1 MRESNWGQGSA
12 DGARGARLQ
21 AADAALRSPRPPTAP
36 AALLPGESFQS
47 VPDACAWRPGFAL
60 ATWIDALAALACL
73 PDDPVSVAI
82 HVPLCAQRCAYC
94 AEQVTGATNDEVVDR
109 YLDTLAQELEL
120 VGGALGER
128 RQAARLHVG
137 GGTPNILRENQ
148 LERVRRML
156 DERFELLA
164 DAETSIGCDP
174 RLTSRSQI
182 EQLRALGFRHIRFGM
197 ADLDHAVQLAAG
209 RLQSADLVADAVGLA
224 QAAGFETVQLDLVCG
239 LPGQDAS
246 SLAKTLERLVAIGPD
261 RVQCL
266 RYVHEPQA
274 HPDQRTLARDGLPG
288 PGVAQSLFGFA
299 CHALRAAGYQAIG
312 DGWFVLDTDE
322 WLLARESGALRRSPL
337 GYQAVDARH
346 LLAFGP
352 GRVSDVAGTL
362 ARNEPLRTDWER
374 RVRAGRMPVADAHRR
389 TDFEARQRAAVD
401 HLFAYHQL
409 PARMLAGELEPA
421 WSRIVDFVDHGWL
434 VRAPDRVLVTE
445 NGACR
450 LDRIAAPI
458 VEAMPAPASTQDA
471 GSGTPWT

>member
-1 MRESNWGQGSA
+1 MHESNWGRGTADAARIARGQAA
-12 DGARGARLQ
+12 DGA
-21 AADAALRSPRPPTAP
+21 LRSLRPPAAP
-36 AALLPGESFQS
+36 AAMLPGEAFPV
-47 VPDACAWRPGFAL
+47 VPDACAWRPGFAA
-60 ATWIDALAALACL
+60 ATWIDGLAALACL

-94 AEQVTGATNDEVVDR
+94 AEQVSGVTTDEVIDR
-109 YLDTLAQELEL
+109 YLDTLAQELDL

-128 RQAARLHVG
+128 RQVARLHVG
-137 GGTPNILRENQ
+137 GGTPNILREHQ

-156 DERFELLA
+156 DERFDLLP

-174 RLTSRSQI
+174 RLTSRGQL

-197 ADLDHAVQLAAG
+197 ADLDPAVQRAAG
-209 RLQSADLVADAVGLA
+209 RIQSADLVADAVGLA
-224 QAAGFETVQLDLVCG
+224 QAAGFDTVQLDLVCG
-239 LPGQDAS
+239 LPGQDTTC
-246 SLAKTLERLVAIGPD
+246 LANTLEQLVAIGPD
-261 RVQCL
+261 RIQCL

-274 HPDQRTLARDGLPG
+274 NPDQRTLARDSLLG
-288 PGVAQSLFGFA
+288 PGAIHSLFGFA
-299 CHALRAAGYQAIG
+299 CHALRAAGYQLIG

-322 WLLARESGALRRSPL
+322 WLLARESGALRRSPM

-352 GRVSDVAGTL
+352 GRISDVAGTL
-362 ARNEPLRTDWER
+362 ARSEPLRADWER

-389 TDFEARQRAAVD
+389 TDFETRQRAAVD
-401 HLFAYHQL
+401 HLFAYHEL

-421 WSRIVDFVDHGWL
+421 WSRIAGCVDQGWL
-434 VRAPDRVLVTE
+434 VRAPDRLLLTE

-458 VEAMPAPASTQDA
+458 VEAMPPDA
-471 GSGTPWT
+471 GGGGLAT